1 MPYELRGAG
10 LVAIIASTF
19 ALSGCFGGG
28 SAGTGAAVDAGTGG
42 SGGGTGGTGGG
53 GTGGTGSGTGG
64 TGGGTGGTGG
74 TGGGSGSGTGGD
86 TGGSGSAPTGPIASR
101 VAATYSGDIAASFQ
115 HGGGSTGQTNFAGTL
130 TLDVDTDRTTQ
141 VQAAATNVTFE
152 DTSENVSGSILGAMT
167 GTGTV
172 NMADGTVGFG
182 VAGDVS
188 PSILPTEVL
197 NINLTG
203 TGTFG
208 GTDASQ
214 ISGTLGGRVTYPDAA
229 FDEGTGTFLLLRPAP

>member
-28 SAGTGAAVDAGTGG
+28 SAGTGAAVDAGAGGSGGGTGGAGGTGGGTGGTGGGTGG

-53 GTGGTGSGTGG
+53 
-64 TGGGTGGTGG
+64 
-74 TGGGSGSGTGGD
+74 TGGD
-86 TGGSGSAPTGPIASR
+86 TGGSGGAPTGPIASR

-115 HGGGSTGQTNFAGTL
+115 HGGGETGQTNIAGTL
-130 TLDVDTDRTTQ
+130 TLDVDTDRATQ

-172 NMADGTVGFG
+172 NMADGTLGFG
-182 VAGDVS
+182 VAGDIS
-188 PSILPTEVL
+188 PSINPTEVL